1 MKKYMKR
8 IVSWICT
15 VLMTLSMAMPVLATD
30 SNAASVVWTENR
42 PSEVEVNLSQGSGTQ
57 IEVGNK
63 NSNIKFDVTF
73 TNPSPGAVTT
83 PIYRVYFCFENEMGN
98 KCYFST
104 KLDYEGF
111 SEPDKTYKI
120 SIYGAGVQKNTETKI
135 KEGTYKLYEILLLH
149 DGNDQDNENKKTKL
163 PVSQDITIEVK
174 NPLDGANRPNG
185 IKKIDFNQDNRN
197 NQIEVGNA
205 ESKISFDVTFTNPN
219 PGKNAFVKMYL
230 LSFVNDENDKCAF
243 YGWLDDY
250 NIFSSGTQM
259 ITIPII
265 GKNVNN
271 KENIKGG
278 TYKLTEMEL
287 FEYGTQP
294 EGEKNRIPVSQDITI
309 EVKNPLYA
317 GDNNKDSKPTEEQ
330 IGGKYQSANI
340 TTSVSGESTATVA
353 MTDISSQV
361 SANLNAESKAFAK
374 EQYNITVKSNYIP
387 ANSKVEAG
395 KVLAGTVYN
404 KVASLM
410 SGVGGFRAFE
420 INILDIT
427 TNAKVQPTGNGT
439 VYVTVDLPTG
449 YNKNTVAVYRI
460 NDGASTPIELN
471 IVARTDSSITFE
483 TNHFSTFVI
492 AKNAIPETNDTDN
505 NDDNDDILVAGQNN
519 NKTTPSNNAGTADT
533 TNKAPKTGDMAP
545 LAALLFVMICGG
557 AICAV
562 SVKKMITR

>member
-30 SNAASVVWTENR
+30 SNAASVIETENH
-42 PSEVEVNLSQGSGTQ
+42 PSAVRVGLSS
-57 IEVGNK
+57 
-63 NSNIKFDVTF
+63 NSNSQIVVGDEESKISFGVTF
-73 TNPSPGAVTT
+73 VNPSPGAYIKKINEV
-83 PIYRVYFCFENEMGN
+83 IFCFENETG
-98 KCYFST
+98 KCSFYSPLGSTFST
-104 KLDYEGF
+104 QTRDFQIIING
-111 SEPDKTYKI
+111 ST
-120 SIYGAGVQKNTETKI
+120 VTRNTETTI
-135 KEGTYKLYEILLLH
+135 KEGIYKLKEIELTSGK
-149 DGNDQDNENKKTKL
+149 DSNDETKKTRL
-163 PVSQDITIEVK
+163 PVSQ
-174 NPLDGANRPNG
+174 N
-185 IKKIDFNQDNRN
+185 
-197 NQIEVGNA
+197 
-205 ESKISFDVTFTNPN
+205 
-219 PGKNAFVKMYL
+219 
-230 LSFVNDENDKCAF
+230 
-243 YGWLDDY
+243 
-250 NIFSSGTQM
+250 
-259 ITIPII
+259 
-265 GKNVNN
+265 
-271 KENIKGG
+271 
-278 TYKLTEMEL
+278 
-287 FEYGTQP
+287 
-294 EGEKNRIPVSQDITI
+294 ITI

-492 AKNAIPETNDTDN
+492 AKNAIPEDNGTDN
-505 NDDNDDILVAGQNN
+505 DDDNDDILVAGQNN
-519 NKTTPSNNAGTADT
+519 NTTTPSNNAGTADT

>member
-8 IVSWICT
+8 IVSWMCA
-15 VLMTLSMAMPVLATD
+15 VLMTLSMAVPVLATD
-30 SNAASVVWTENR
+30 SSADSASETENR
-42 PSEVEVNLSQGSGTQ
+42 PSGVGVSFHQGTETQ

-63 NSNIKFDVTF
+63 NSFITFDLSF
-73 TNPSPGAVTT
+73 LNSKPGVETK
-83 PIYRVYFCFENEMGN
+83 PIHTVIFCFGNEMGECSFYTTLDEN
-98 KCYFST
+98 K
-104 KLDYEGF
+104 GF
-111 SEPDKTYKI
+111 SEVSSSNHKNI
-120 SIYGAGVQKNTETKI
+120 RINGARVQKNTETKI
-135 KEGTYKLYEILLLH
+135 KEGTYKLKEIKLTF
-149 DGNDQDNENKKTKL
+149 DNNYDETKNL

-185 IKKIDFNQDNRN
+185 IEKIDFYQNNRN

-219 PGKNAFVKMYL
+219 PEKNAFVKMYL

-243 YGWLDDY
+243 YGSFADY
-250 NIFSSGTQM
+250 KLFSGKTGD
-259 ITIPII
+259 ITIPIKGMNI
-265 GKNVNN
+265 NN
-271 KENIKGG
+271 RENIKEG
-278 TYKLTEMEL
+278 TYKLTEIEL
-287 FEYGTQP
+287 FEYGKQP
-294 EGEKNRIPVSQDITI
+294 EDEKTRIPVSDDITI

-361 SANLNAESKAFAK
+361 SANLNAESKAFAE

-460 NDGASTPIELN
+460 NDDASTPVKLN
-471 IVARTDSSITFE
+471 IVTRTDSSITFE

-505 NDDNDDILVAGQNN
+505 DDDNDDILVAGQNN
-519 NKTTPSNNAGTADT
+519 STTTPSNNAGTADT

>member
-1 MKKYMKR
+1 MKR
-8 IVSWICT
+8 IVSWMCA
-15 VLMTLSMAMPVLATD
+15 VLMTLSMAVPVLATD
-30 SNAASVVWTENR
+30 SSADSASVTENR
-42 PSEVEVNLSQGSGTQ
+42 PSEVGVSFHQGTKTQ

-63 NSNIKFDVTF
+63 DSYITFDLSF
-73 TNPSPGAVTT
+73 LYSKPGVETK
-83 PIYRVYFCFENEMGN
+83 PIYKVIFYFGNEMGECSFYTTLS
-98 KCYFST
+98 KP
-104 KLDYEGF
+104 YE
-111 SEPDKTYKI
+111 TYDNI
-120 SIYGAGVQKNTETKI
+120 RINGSRVQKNTETKI
-135 KEGTYKLYEILLLH
+135 EEGTYKLKKIELTF
-149 DGNDQDNENKKTKL
+149 DNNETEKTTL

-174 NPLDGANRPNG
+174 NPLYGANRPNG
-185 IKKIDFNQDNRN
+185 IEKIDFNQDNRN
-197 NQIEVGNA
+197 NQIEVENA

-219 PGKNAFVKMYL
+219 PEKNAFVKMYL

-243 YGWLDDY
+243 YGSFADY
-250 NIFSSGTQM
+250 ILFSGETGD
-259 ITIPII
+259 ITIPIK
-265 GKNVNN
+265 GTLASD
-271 KENIKGG
+271 KENIKEG
-278 TYKLTEMEL
+278 TYKLTEIEL
-287 FEYGTQP
+287 FEYGKQP
-294 EGEKNRIPVSQDITI
+294 EDEKTRIPVSNDITI

-361 SANLNAESKAFAK
+361 SANLNAESKTFAK

-449 YNKNTVAVYRI
+449 YNNYTVAVYRI
-460 NDGASTPIELN
+460 NDDASTPVKLN

>member
-8 IVSWICT
+8 IVSWMCA
-15 VLMTLSMAMPVLATD
+15 VLMTLSMAVPVLATE
-30 SNAASVVWTENR
+30 SNEASVIETENH
-42 PSEVEVNLSQGSGTQ
+42 PSAVSVEFSS
-57 IEVGNK
+57 
-63 NSNIKFDVTF
+63 NSNSQIVVVDAESEISFDVTF
-73 TNPSPGAVTT
+73 VNPSPGAYIKRINDVT
-83 PIYRVYFCFENEMGN
+83 FFFKNETGE
-98 KCYFST
+98 CSFYSPLGSTFST
-104 KLDYEGF
+104 PTRELPIKINGSKL
-111 SEPDKTYKI
+111 
-120 SIYGAGVQKNTETKI
+120 AVNTATRI
-135 KEGTYKLYEILLLH
+135 KEGTYKLKEIELTSPK
-149 DGNDQDNENKKTKL
+149 DSNGKTKKTTL
-163 PVSQDITIEVK
+163 PVSDDITIEVK
-174 NPLDGANRPNG
+174 NLLYGASRPNG
-185 IKKIDFNQDNRN
+185 IKKIDFSQTNLN

-205 ESKISFDVTFTNPN
+205 ESKLSFDVTFTNPN

-243 YGWLDDY
+243 YGWLDNY
-250 NIFSSGTQM
+250 NLFSSGTQM

-294 EGEKNRIPVSQDITI
+294 EGEKTRIPVSQDITI

-361 SANLNAESKAFAK
+361 SANLNAESEAFAK

-460 NDGASTPIELN
+460 NDDASTPVKLN
-471 IVARTDSSITFE
+471 IVTRTDSSITFE

-505 NDDNDDILVAGQNN
+505 DDDNDDILVAGQNN
-519 NKTTPSNNAGTADT
+519 STTAPSNNAGTADT

>member
-8 IVSWICT
+8 IVSWMCA
-15 VLMTLSMAMPVLATD
+15 VLMTLSMAVPVLATD
-30 SNAASVVWTENR
+30 SSADSASETENR
-42 PSEVEVNLSQGSGTQ
+42 PSGVGVSFHQGTETQ

-63 NSNIKFDVTF
+63 NSFITFDLSF
-73 TNPSPGAVTT
+73 LNSKPGVETK
-83 PIYRVYFCFENEMGN
+83 PIHTVIFCFGNEMGECSFYTTLDEN
-98 KCYFST
+98 K
-104 KLDYEGF
+104 GF
-111 SEPDKTYKI
+111 SEVSSSNHKNI
-120 SIYGAGVQKNTETKI
+120 RINGARVQKNTETKI
-135 KEGTYKLYEILLLH
+135 KEGTYKLKEIKLTF
-149 DGNDQDNENKKTKL
+149 DNNYDETKNL

-174 NPLDGANRPNG
+174 NPLYGANRPNG
-185 IKKIDFNQDNRN
+185 IKKVDFSQNNRN

-205 ESKISFDVTFTNPN
+205 KSEISFDVTFTNPN

-230 LSFVNDENDKCAF
+230 LCFVNDENDKCAF
-243 YGWLDDY
+243 YGWFDNY
-250 NIFSSGTQM
+250 NLFSSGTQP
-259 ITIPII
+259 ITIPIE
-265 GKNVNN
+265 GKKVNN
-271 KENIKGG
+271 KEKIKEG
-278 TYKLTEMEL
+278 TYKLTEIKL
-287 FEYGTQP
+287 FENNDQLDD
-294 EGEKNRIPVSQDITI
+294 EKTILPVSDDITI

-361 SANLNAESKAFAK
+361 SANLNAESKAFAE

-420 INILDIT
+420 INILDVT

-460 NDGASTPIELN
+460 NDDASTPVKLN
-471 IVARTDSSITFE
+471 IVTRTDSSITFE

-505 NDDNDDILVAGQNN
+505 DDDNDDILVAGQNN
-519 NKTTPSNNAGTADT
+519 STTTPSNNAGTADT

>member
-8 IVSWICT
+8 IVSWMCA
-15 VLMTLSMAMPVLATD
+15 VLMTLSMAMPVLATE
-30 SNAASVVWTENR
+30 SSETGQKTR
-42 PSEVEVNLSQGSGTQ
+42 PSKVDVVLTSNSNT

-63 NSNIKFDVTF
+63 DSKISFNVTV
-73 TNPSPGAVTT
+73 TNPSPGAEIIVN
-83 PIYRVYFCFENEMGN
+83 YVAFCFESDMGECSFYNSVPVEERKFSEESNQFTIDINGN
-98 KCYFST
+98 KIQ
-104 KLDYEGF
+104 KDE
-111 SEPDKTYKI
+111 DK
-120 SIYGAGVQKNTETKI
+120 NKI
-135 KEGTYKLYEILLLH
+135 KEGTYTLKKIKLFE
-149 DGNDQDNENKKTKL
+149 DRNQSDDEKTIL

-174 NPLDGANRPNG
+174 NPSYVGG
-185 IKKIDFNQDNRN
+185 N
-197 NQIEVGNA
+197 NN
-205 ESKISFDVTFTNPN
+205 
-219 PGKNAFVKMYL
+219 
-230 LSFVNDENDKCAF
+230 
-243 YGWLDDY
+243 
-250 NIFSSGTQM
+250 
-259 ITIPII
+259 
-265 GKNVNN
+265 
-271 KENIKGG
+271 
-278 TYKLTEMEL
+278 
-287 FEYGTQP
+287 
-294 EGEKNRIPVSQDITI
+294 
-309 EVKNPLYA
+309 
-317 GDNNKDSKPTEEQ
+317 DSKPTEEQ

-340 TTSVSGESTATVA
+340 TTGVSGESTATVA

-387 ANSKVEAG
+387 ANSKVEVG

-420 INILDIT
+420 INILDVT
-427 TNAKVQPTGNGT
+427 TNAKVQPIGNGT

-460 NDGASTPIELN
+460 NDDASTPIKLN

-492 AKNAIPETNDTDN
+492 AKNAIPEANDTDN
-505 NDDNDDILVAGQNN
+505 DDDDNDIPVAGQSNN
-519 NKTTPSNNAGTADT
+519 TTTPSNNAGTADT